1 MRAIFL
7 CEKDDK
13 IFKVYNEKSLCTLQE
28 LVGIEKRIYKKADLL
43 ACPALFAD
51 VEFIFSTW
59 GMPEFTSE
67 EIKTCLPSLRCVFYG
82 AGTVQKF
89 ARPFLACGVKVFSA

>member
-13 IFKVYNEKSLCTLQE
+13 IFKVYDEKTLNALQE
-28 LVGIEKRIYKKADLL
+28 LVGIEKRIYKKADVIT
-43 ACPALFAD
+43 APANFGD

-67 EIKTCLPSLRCVFYG
+67 EIKACLPSLRCVFYG